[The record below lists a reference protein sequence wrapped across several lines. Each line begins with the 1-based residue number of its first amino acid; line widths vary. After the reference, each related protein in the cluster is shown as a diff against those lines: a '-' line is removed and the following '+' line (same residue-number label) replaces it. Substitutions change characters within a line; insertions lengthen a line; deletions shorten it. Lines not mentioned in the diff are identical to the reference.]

1 MQFSKNTIS
10 SSAQNRF
17 NNRSKEGR
25 EDIVDIYEKSSD
37 NTNKKKLIPRF
48 FINQFSFPNFL
59 MLLFQI
65 VSIFLVL
72 SIYRMISEPVTRDL
86 KIVSVLNNLSTLAN
100 IPPATLPNQVNI
112 VGDGILPTIEDLKKI
127 GPIQAEVFKDA
138 KDGDYVL
145 VYSGKDG
152 ALDRLIIYRDSEKKV
167 VYDGKTISTID
178 QENRTALLN
187 KVVQATKNA
196 GLISQSST
204 EIPTAQVVADSV
216 KFKQENNLPFFQ
228 DVQNGDIIATYKPT
242 SSGALTI
249 IYRPATD
256 SIVKTGLQVIQN
268 KN

>member
-10 SSAQNRF
+10 NTVQNRF
-17 NNRSKEGR
+17 NTNQRVKEGR
-25 EDIVDIYEKSSD
+25 GIIDEYEKSLEGV
-37 NTNKKKLIPRF
+37 NKRKFSFK
-48 FINQFSFPNFL
+48 FINQFTFL
-59 MLLFQI
+59 FLILLFQI
-65 VSIFLVL
+65 VLIFLVF
-72 SIYRMISEPVTRDL
+72 STYRMISEPVTRDL

-152 ALDRLIIYRDSEKKV
+152 AQDRLIIYRDSEKKL
-167 VYDGKTISTID
+167 VYDGKTISAID

-228 DVQNGDIIATYKPT
+228 EVQNGDIIATYKTT

-249 IYRPATD
+249 ISVSYTHLTLPTIY
-256 SIVKTGLQVIQN
+256 SV
-268 KN
+268 